1 MKYVHIQNL
10 ISFNGTANYK
20 GLDMTKIVAGF
31 QVYPPDKNE
40 AYLVYDGEIVAAA
53 DLSVI
58 TETVYN
64 AEVARISS
72 LPKPLTDTD
81 RIKDLEET
89 MAAMLMGGVV

>member
-1 MKYVHIQNL
+1 MNVVKVSNL
-10 ISFNGTANYK
+10 INGTSADYK
-20 GLDMTKIVAGF
+20 TLFLDKIVGGK
-31 QVYPPDKNE
+31 QVYPTDKNE
-40 AYLVYDGEIVAAA
+40 AYLYYDGEVAPHK
-53 DLSVI
+53 DITVI

-64 AEVARISS
+64 AEVARINA